1 MGIQILN
8 GYKGHVGNP
17 SSPLWTLPLPSYKNH
32 NHPQLLLLDHSPFSL
47 PPWEGAGSQA
57 SSATQSPLPRGQS
70 NGDWSNA
77 GAVLGAGLP
86 CLGGTSARRCGDFRW
101 LCASILAGF
110 CVTASLA
117 RLFLNE
123 ERSRGQLAGRP
134 WLLGVVLGLTV
145 LTSLSA
151 SPLDPSV
158 LGEPR
163 SGSGP
168 QDSA

>member
-1 MGIQILN
+1 MQGRCLGRAFRAWEERQ
-8 GYKGHVGNP
+8 HVDGG
-17 SSPLWTLPLPSYKNH
+17 
-32 NHPQLLLLDHSPFSL
+32 FSL
-47 PPWEGAGSQA
+47 
-57 SSATQSPLPRGQS
+57 
-70 NGDWSNA
+70 
-77 GAVLGAGLP
+77 
-86 CLGGTSARRCGDFRW
+86 AR
-101 LCASILAGF
+101 ASILAGF

-145 LTSLSA
+145 LTYLPA